1 MRLFQLNLKV
11 LFFILADMTKKNL
24 LLWSVLIFNLCFGLQ
39 AQKATPP
46 LEILLLLSGN
56 FGEFRGS
63 HFHAGLD
70 IKTKG
75 RQGFKVK
82 SILAGSIKRIKV
94 STSGYGKT
102 VYIEHANGTTS
113 VYAHLQKFAP
123 KIEKIIKE
131 KQYQKQSFLVQSY
144 LKSNELVVKQ
154 GEVIGYS
161 GNTGGSLG
169 PHLHFELRDS
179 KSQMPLNPLTLNFDI
194 QDTQR
199 PVVRNVYYYNLDDSL
214 QEKKQEIPLVR
225 KNDSLYTTDI
235 QNWFGKKG
243 IGIRM
248 YDRQDLSYNKNGIYQ
263 IKVLLNGKET
273 IKYSFD
279 SISFD
284 DGKLIS
290 TLIDYATY
298 KTEGFRIQ
306 KLFRDLPHWMSFLPQ
321 EAPNGIMN
329 FEENRSYQLQIILE
343 DFHGNKTYI
352 ESYIN
357 GTKATAEISDKNKNL
372 NLVKPE
378 LDYLFEFDGKSVYLP
393 KNTFYE
399 TVNFPIRATKDSLY
413 IPSEENAVFNAFEI
427 EFDAPPVDSQKSN
440 PWCIALVNKNGEL
453 NYSYTKLEEGK
464 LKTKVKSPGTYV
476 LTRDTLGPT
485 ITPQNFKPKQ
495 WMSNYSYLKIKI
507 DDDFSGIKKYRATIN
522 DQWILL
528 EHEPKRKMLT
538 YNFEDIDFKNFKLNL
553 KIEVEDQQGNVSN
566 YETVVF
572 RKPAKKKLK

>member
-1 MRLFQLNLKV
+1 MQSIQLNLKK

-24 LLWSVLIFNLCFGLQ
+24 LLWSFLIFNLCFVLQ

-46 LEILLLLSGN
+46 LEIPLLLSGN

-63 HFHAGLD
+63 HFHSGLD
-70 IKTKG
+70 IKTRG
-75 RQGFKVK
+75 SQGFKVK
-82 SILAGSIKRIKV
+82 SILSGSIRRIKV

-102 VYIEHANGTTS
+102 VYIEHTDGTTS

-123 KIEKIIKE
+123 KIEKIVKK
-131 KQYQKQSFLVQSY
+131 KQYQKQRFLIQSY
-144 LKSNELVVKQ
+144 HKSNELVVKQ

-179 KSQMPLNPLTLNFDI
+179 KSQMPQNPLTLDFDI

-199 PVVRNVYYYNLDDSL
+199 PVVRNMYCYSL
-214 QEKKQEIPLVR
+214 GDFLQKKKQEIPLVR
-225 KNDSLYTTDI
+225 KNDSLYSTDL
-235 QNWFGKKG
+235 QNWSGKKG

-263 IKVLLNGKET
+263 IKVLLNGKEA

-306 KLFRDLPHWMSFLPQ
+306 KLFRDLPHGMSFLPL
-321 EAPNGIMN
+321 EAPDGIMD

-357 GTKATAEISDKNKNL
+357 GIKATTGILDKNKEL
-372 NLVKPE
+372 SSVKPE
-378 LDYLFEFDGKSVYLP
+378 LDYLFEFDEMSVYLP

-399 TVNFPIRATKDSLY
+399 TVNFPIRATKDSLF
-413 IPSEENAVFNAFEI
+413 IPSEENAVFKAFEI
-427 EFDAPPVDSQKSN
+427 EFDAPTVDSKKIN
-440 PWCIALVNKNGEL
+440 PWCIALVNKKGEL
-453 NYSYTKLEEGK
+453 NYSFTKLEDGK

-476 LTRDTLGPT
+476 LTRDTQGPT
-485 ITPQNFKPKQ
+485 ITPQNFMPKQ
-495 WMSNYSYLKIKI
+495 WISNYSYLKIKI

-528 EHEPKRKMLT
+528 EYEPKRKMLT
-538 YNFEDIDFKNFKLNL
+538 YNFEDIDFKNFKLNF
-553 KIEVEDQQGNVSN
+553 KIEVEDHQGNVSN

-572 RKPAKKKLK
+572 RKPDRTKT